1 MKFLIYHCFY
11 NYFSNQ
17 SFVVHINDL
26 MKMLIFCWFYIYYWI
41 VQHSNSM
48 SFLLFSSAL
57 RSRLGAPKSSQ
68 DARRVP
74 NAPSSRCYR
83 LSLDHIKHTLNLGS
97 RDGISDTKQNLLGVL
112 RWDHIYLYLSVNK
125 WSFLHSCR
133 VQLSSHSATWLDLRL
148 GRLACVYAHICICI
162 GMCIRIHIYMWVYV
176 ST

>member
-1 MKFLIYHCFY
+1 MITFLIFHCFYHHHSNADVVMKFLIYHCFY

-17 SFVVHINDL
+17 TFVVHIDDL

-83 LSLDHIKHTLNLGS
+83 LSLDHIKHTLYLGS
-97 RDGISDTKQNLLGVL
+97 RAGISDIKKHLFGVL
-112 RWDHIYLYLSVNK
+112 RWDNVYICMYILPGFEPMRIY
-125 WSFLHSCR
+125 
-133 VQLSSHSATWLDLRL
+133 
-148 GRLACVYAHICICI
+148 VYIT
-162 GMCIRIHIYMWVYV
+162 GL
-176 ST
+176 